1 MGNAPPR
8 TACTMPSAVRNDTCR
23 SSTSSS
29 ATLPTLPGARARTPK
44 APVVHSMPSEM
55 PSESEL
61 YSQLAPRDRDRG
73 APTGTA
79 TCRLSASG
87 LAQPDV
93 RHVEPLDPRYV
104 DGVVHVAG
112 VIQRLQRLRDR
123 VDRRVL
129 RDLLVDLR

>member
-1 MGNAPPR
+1 MWKDTPR

-44 APVVHSMPSEM
+44 APVTHSM

-79 TCRLSASG
+79 TCRLSASRG
-87 LAQPDV
+87 AQPDIRRV
-93 RHVEPLDPRYV
+93 ELLECRHVNRI
-104 DGVVHVAG
+104 VHVADRKST
-112 VIQRLQRLRDR
+112 RLNSSH
-123 VDRRVL
+123 VEISYA
-129 RDLLVDLR
+129 